1 MCFYQYLLIMNLTRT
16 LISVL
21 MYFCYRWY
29 WQQGEVAHLMAAA
42 VTAVL
47 YNPQLCQGSLGE
59 ILHGFLHPVHHL
71 DRRLLL
77 LHGLDG
83 ECNK

>member
-16 LISVL
+16 LISAL

-47 YNPQLCQGSLGE
+47 YNPQLC
-59 ILHGFLHPVHHL
+59 
-71 DRRLLL
+71 
-77 LHGLDG
+77 
-83 ECNK
+83 